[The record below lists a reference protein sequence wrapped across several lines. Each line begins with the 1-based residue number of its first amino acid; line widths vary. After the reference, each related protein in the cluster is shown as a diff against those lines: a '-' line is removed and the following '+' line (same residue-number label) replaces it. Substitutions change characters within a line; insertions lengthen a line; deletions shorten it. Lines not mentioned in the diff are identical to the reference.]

1 MTMDYISKNY
11 KRTHLYSDMHGYHF
25 HHGQPM
31 NEPKGYS
38 VRKGRIGVEL
48 EVEFTDYRK
57 CSEFKRAKSNWF
69 YLERDGSIGGYNT
82 EGVEIITIP
91 LRPQDAKSPEFWR
104 EGLTKHISDHAI
116 SWDTCG
122 RCGLHVHIGNERLGG
137 HPLTIQENQ
146 AKLIYFHEHFLKYH
160 PITKAVY
167 GRDRSYHEQDG
178 RTLAGRE
185 AMAQREYLKKSR
197 ATQEQLKEATIRE
210 NQYCR
215 YHAINITNSKT
226 TEFRLGKGSL
236 SSTRIAAV
244 VEYAD
249 LQCEYAKRLNWGQM
263 SVEDFIQFLEIRA
276 SENLMAYVNR
286 GLAVAE

>member
-1 MTMDYISKNY
+1 MDYISKNY
-11 KRTHLYSDMHGYHF
+11 KRTHLYSGLHGYHA
-25 HHGQPM
+25 HHGCAM
-31 NEPKGYS
+31 NEPNGYS

-48 EVEFTDYRK
+48 EVEFTDYDK

-69 YLERDGSIGGYNT
+69 YLERDGSIGGHNT
-82 EGVEIITIP
+82 KGVEIITIP
-91 LRPQDAKSPEFWR
+91 LRPQDAKSPEFWL
-104 EGLTKHISDHAI
+104 ENLTAHIAEDAI
-116 SWDTCG
+116 SWDTDG

-137 HPLTIQENQ
+137 HPLAIQENQ

-167 GRDRSYHEQDG
+167 GRDRSYHEMDG
-178 RTLAGRE
+178 RTDHGAEMSNSRE
-185 AMAQREYLKKSR
+185 VLKKNR
-197 ATQEQLKEATIRE
+197 KKQEELKDATLCDRNI
-210 NQYCR
+210 NYR

-263 SVEDFIQFLEIRA
+263 SVEDFLQFLEIRA
-276 SENLMAYVNR
+276 TPNLMAYVNR

>member
-11 KRTHLYSDMHGYHF
+11 KKDHLYSGMHGYHF

-48 EVEFTDYRK
+48 EVEFTDYNK
-57 CSEFKRAKSNWF
+57 CSEFKSAKSNWF
-69 YLERDGSIGGYNT
+69 YLERDGSIGGHNT

-137 HPLTIQENQ
+137 HPLTIEENR
-146 AKLIYFHEHFLKYH
+146 AKLIYFHEHFLKDL
-160 PITKAVY
+160 PLTESIY
-167 GRDRSYHEQDG
+167 GRSRSYSEQNG
-178 RTLAGRE
+178 RTDHGEEFRRVHNTMMKDRKRQNE
-185 AMAQREYLKKSR
+185 LKD
-197 ATQEQLKEATIRE
+197 ATINR
-210 NQYCR
+210 NSFSR

-236 SSTRIAAV
+236 NPMRIAAV
-244 VEYAD
+244 VEFAD
-249 LQCEYAKRLNWGQM
+249 LQCDYARSTNWGQM
-263 SVEDFIQFLEIRA
+263 SVEDFIEYLKLRATDNLKQFMTRW
-276 SENLMAYVNR
+276 M
-286 GLAVAE
+286 